1 MPAVYRICK
10 TKYAATAFDGEGAFR
25 FGGRWN
31 TRGTRLIYTAGNLAL
46 AALEMLV
53 HLDEYPRPISNIAER
68 SPSLIP
74 PLQFVRQCLTNSA
87 GCHLPRLPTQ
97 A

>member
-31 TRGTRLIYTAGNLAL
+31 TRGTR
-46 AALEMLV
+46 
-53 HLDEYPRPISNIAER
+53 
-68 SPSLIP
+68 
-74 PLQFVRQCLTNSA
+74 
-87 GCHLPRLPTQ
+87 
-97 A
+97 